1 MCIPVRQRD
10 HVFLGIALVPI
21 DANVR
26 ALEEDMRRRR
36 LKKKRQNLSQR
47 DVQDIAE
54 MMGMTATVADPAAGS
69 TTPAPE
75 E

>member
-1 MCIPVRQRD
+1 
-10 HVFLGIALVPI
+10 
-21 DANVR
+21 
-26 ALEEDMRRRR
+26 MRRRR

-54 MMGMTATVADPAAGS
+54 MMGMTATVADPAADS